1 MQTRGCGG
9 DAFNHGLCVGSI
21 LQSLLREGLEEFVQ
35 SAGRACTSKD
45 K

>member
-35 SAGRACTSKD
+35 VKTSRKNVSS
-45 K
+45 